1 MIDNQVSRCSGSR
14 EEAAPAARA
23 RQLLDRATRVFPV
36 TISATTIFNM
46 PQVAI
51 LASHWS
57 MWSYLLLISLNTV
70 L

>member
-1 MIDNQVSRCSGSR
+1 MFRCPGSR
-14 EEAAPAARA
+14 EEAAPAPATRA